1 MTQGR
6 RASPG
11 DTRSYTTRDKLAVLS
26 LVSALDTQ
34 DWATIAAALEKRVL
48 GELQSV
54 RLYSYDD
61 CQRIYQLAL
70 SDAQRAQNVRPAM
83 TTDHT
88 AILREAIGY
97 ARCRRLDEIQ
107 SRLRDID
114 SQIAGTGVESNV
126 DIDAAKHG
134 HTSDGVPGSDTVC
147 DTDGKVAIN
156 DTTEKTHSSSKPND
170 SEYEAKAEDTNL
182 HSADTGINAST
193 GSDADTSSKD
203 KEMLQMPSED
213 DGNTSTETKD
223 AHDSSVVAVEQEL
236 LQSDNAENQQGS
248 SILTSPGKPEESNEP
263 NESGEPGEPDR
274 RVLTEE
280 VSETVNVDTAVEE
293 ANDDKLSGETTQIGD
308 HISKDS
314 LPEQSPPVS
323 ASSRTGMLTAEEQQ
337 LKNWKKNIT
346 TVWREISGHRYGS
359 MFVGPI
365 KSSDAPNY
373 YDVIRKPID
382 LKMIKNRIRDEEITT
397 TVEFYRDI
405 MHMLM
410 NALMYNAEDTDV
422 YQMAMEMIPGAQACV
437 EQLLQTEAAVNVP
450 KGSEVA
456 GDGMGD
462 GTRSP
467 VSALTST
474 QTTKGEDGE
483 RSTEIAHHEAEDSDS
498 SLPAK
503 RKRRIASE
511 RASKNLRA

>member
-1 MTQGR
+1 MTQGQR
-6 RASPG
+6 VSLG
-11 DTRSYTTRDKLAVLS
+11 DTHSYTARDKLAVLS

-34 DWATIAAALEKRVL
+34 DWATIAAALEKRAL

-61 CQRIYQLAL
+61 CERIYQLAL
-70 SDAQRAQNVRPAM
+70 SDAQRGHDTPAAM
-83 TTDHT
+83 AADDD
-88 AILREAIGY
+88 AMALRAALGY
-97 ARCRRLDEIQ
+97 ARCQRLDEIQ

-114 SQIAGTGVESNV
+114 SQIADAGIGQNV
-126 DIDAAKHG
+126 DTDADGHG
-134 HTSDGVPGSDTVC
+134 DSPDRVSASGAVR
-147 DTDGKVAIN
+147 DTDISVAI
-156 DTTEKTHSSSKPND
+156 DDITEKAHLSSDSGKPKSGAATEGAYLHD
-170 SEYEAKAEDTNL
+170 KDTDTNVDANDDADN
-182 HSADTGINAST
+182 STYMPQIPSEGGDNEVADT
-193 GSDADTSSKD
+193 KD
-203 KEMLQMPSED
+203 D
-213 DGNTSTETKD
+213 
-223 AHDSSVVAVEQEL
+223 HDSSDGTVEQERTPSDKAKSQ
-236 LQSDNAENQQGS
+236 QSLATPTLPDYHDESDSRVSIEEDAGTANA
-248 SILTSPGKPEESNEP
+248 
-263 NESGEPGEPDR
+263 
-274 RVLTEE
+274 
-280 VSETVNVDTAVEE
+280 DTAIDDT
-293 ANDDKLSGETTQIGD
+293 NDTGPSRQTTQVND
-308 HISKDS
+308 HISKDA
-314 LPEQSPPVS
+314 LAEQSPPVS
-323 ASSRTGMLTAEEQQ
+323 ASSRSGMLTADEQQ

-373 YDVIRKPID
+373 YDVIRKPMD

-410 NALMYNAEDTDV
+410 NALMYNAEDTEV

-450 KGSEVA
+450 KGSEVT
-456 GDGMGD
+456 GDGGD
-462 GTRSP
+462 DGALSPAAALASAQMARGDDGGRS
-467 VSALTST
+467 AET
-474 QTTKGEDGE
+474 
-483 RSTEIAHHEAEDSDS
+483 AHHEAEDSDS